1 MYFTF
6 RRCNETAN
14 TDRAM
19 LGLRMSVPKQAV
31 QHFYFFY
38 YFNTPGANTEIYIY
52 VYKANW
58 NCSKTQLQLSVAH
71 KAEFWYCTWHEDLF
85 LPLINMCCIILSI
98 VRCLHWTCR
107 KVLFKKF
114 GSLKPSILQLS
125 LKERIVKDSWKMAF
139 WSVSAPASNSVCQDS
154 GFISVCFHNRIGEW
168 DFLACLTRLSVLFS

>member
-52 VYKANW
+52 MYIKLTEIAAKL
-58 NCSKTQLQLSVAH
+58 SFDSQLHIKQSFGIALGM
-71 KAEFWYCTWHEDLF
+71 K
-85 LPLINMCCIILSI
+85 INMCCIILSI
-98 VRCLHWTCR
+98 VRYLHWTCR

-154 GFISVCFHNRIGEW
+154 GFRIH
-168 DFLACLTRLSVLFS
+168 FCVFSQQDW

>member
-1 MYFTF
+1 MKLQTQIEQCLDWGCLCQSRQFSTF
-6 RRCNETAN
+6 ISSTTSTHLELT
-14 TDRAM
+14 
-19 LGLRMSVPKQAV
+19 LK
-31 QHFYFFY
+31 Y
-38 YFNTPGANTEIYIY
+38 IYIY
-52 VYKANW
+52 VYKADW
-58 NCSKTQLQLSVAH
+58 NCSKTQLRLSVAH

-154 GFISVCFHNRIGEW
+154 GFRIHFCVFSQQDWWMGLFGLFDKPISVIQLNS
-168 DFLACLTRLSVLFS
+168 D